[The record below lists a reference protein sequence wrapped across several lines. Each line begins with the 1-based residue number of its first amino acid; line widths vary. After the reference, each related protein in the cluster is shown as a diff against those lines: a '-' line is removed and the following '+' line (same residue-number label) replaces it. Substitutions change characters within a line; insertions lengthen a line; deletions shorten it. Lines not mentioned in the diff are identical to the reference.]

1 MKKALLGSFVALGTL
16 AFAASGTIK
25 VNIFQD
31 SVIEGKALKAGQYKL
46 SMENGNAVLTA
57 GKQSVS
63 VPAREETEPN
73 KISSTQ
79 LIFTDST
86 NLQAIRVGGTNT
98 KIVFD
103 SAAPARSGM

>member
-1 MKKALLGSFVALGTL
+1 MKKVLLSSFVALGTV
-16 AFAASGTIK
+16 AFAASGTVK

-31 SVIEGKALKAGQYKL
+31 SVIEGKTVKAGQYKL

-63 VPAREETEPN
+63 VPAREETVPN

-79 LIFTDST
+79 LIFTNNT
-86 NLQAIRVGGTNT
+86 TLQEIRLGGTNT

-103 SAAPARSGM
+103 NGNTAHAGM